1 MVASS
6 IADPD
11 EEDGSEEDGGK
22 LELWKLLPQLKE
34 LPEAWLKKLPISAM
48 FQLNTALA
56 KENKTAEKLGVNSR
70 LARNSKKLVKN
81 PISIERGVD
90 NRKDVLHPA
99 RFLGGASCALQEQ
112 WGEAQKVIGEEGV
125 LPLGNYDLES
135 VGCGGCVTSKGWAE
149 LHNPASQELRLKWF
163 HLPNVGSGSSS
174 KRGDGEDSGEDSK
187 EIADLES
194 FKTVLNTAREALAS
208 ALP

>member
-70 LARNSKKLVKN
+70 LARNS
-81 PISIERGVD
+81 
-90 NRKDVLHPA
+90 
-99 RFLGGASCALQEQ
+99 
-112 WGEAQKVIGEEGV
+112 
-125 LPLGNYDLES
+125 
-135 VGCGGCVTSKGWAE
+135 
-149 LHNPASQELRLKWF
+149 
-163 HLPNVGSGSSS
+163 
-174 KRGDGEDSGEDSK
+174 
-187 EIADLES
+187 
-194 FKTVLNTAREALAS
+194 
-208 ALP
+208 